1 MANIKRIL
9 MVWKYQTTLLLQGKK
24 LYLVVIMLF
33 LFIRSNLEPVRHF
46 SHAVGIGAT
55 PYTFAILMNGMLFPV
70 IVLLGFLFLICDA
83 PFIQQGYLFLVAR
96 SGKIMWGMG
105 ECLFLFTTS
114 FFYAIMVYFFSVIN
128 LAPNIEWN
136 SEWGKAILT
145 LMRTDAS
152 NQFNVNDWNPVVV
165 NNYTALE
172 ANLKTFLLLL
182 LLLWGISI
190 LVFGIN
196 YICKNHF
203 GIVFGI
209 LVIFFD
215 LALYNLFSVQ
225 YYKFSLVSLMK
236 LSVITGV
243 DRWSPTFSYALLFLG
258 GVCMAGMVLITL
270 MLKLKKGIRLE
281 DRRRQ

>member
-1 MANIKRIL
+1 MANIKKFFW
-9 MVWKYQTTLLLQGKK
+9 VWKYQTTLLLQSKK
-24 LYLVVIMLF
+24 FYLVVIMLF
-33 LFIRSNLEPVRHF
+33 FFIRSNLEPVRHF
-46 SHAVGIGAT
+46 SNTVGISVS

-70 IVLLGFLFLICDA
+70 IVLIGFLFLICDA

-96 SGKIMWGMG
+96 SGKMMWGIG

-114 FFYAIMVYFFSVIN
+114 FFYAMIIYLFSVIN
-128 LAPNIEWN
+128 LAPHIEWG

-145 LMRTDAS
+145 LMRTNAYDK
-152 NQFNVNDWNPVVV
+152 FNIYDWNPVVV

-182 LLLWGISI
+182 LLLWGIS
-190 LVFGIN
+190 LLLFGIN

-203 GIVFGI
+203 GIVLGI
-209 LVIFFD
+209 LIIFFD

-243 DRWSPTFSYALLFLG
+243 DRWSPTFLYAVLFLG
-258 GVCMAGMVLITL
+258 GVCVIGMGLIIL

-281 DRRRQ
+281 DRRKQ

>member
-1 MANIKRIL
+1 MANIKKIF
-9 MVWKYQTTLLLQGKK
+9 MVWKYQTTLLLQSKK
-24 LYLVVIMLF
+24 FYLIMIMLF

-46 SHAVGIGAT
+46 SNTVGIGIS

-70 IVLLGFLFLICDA
+70 IVLIGFLFLICDA

-96 SGKIMWGMG
+96 SGKMMWGIG

-114 FFYAIMVYFFSVIN
+114 FFYAIMIDLFSVIN
-128 LAPNIEWN
+128 LAPDIEWGL
-136 SEWGKAILT
+136 EWGKAILT
-145 LMRTDAS
+145 LMRTNAYDK
-152 NQFNVNDWNPVVV
+152 FNINDWNPVVV

-172 ANLKTFLLLL
+172 ANVKTFLLLL
-182 LLLWGISI
+182 LLLWGIS
-190 LVFGIN
+190 LLLFGIN

-203 GIVFGI
+203 GIVLGI
-209 LVIFFD
+209 LIIFFD

-243 DRWSPTFSYALLFLG
+243 DRWSPTFLYAVLFLG
-258 GVCMAGMVLITL
+258 GVCLIGMVLIIL
-270 MLKLKKGIRLE
+270 MLKLKKGICLE
-281 DRRRQ
+281 DRRKQ